1 MLLRKLLLALS
12 LSAGMAMA
20 EGSDPEGME
29 NLSLAD
35 LMNIKLQTG
44 SFLELDLSKSP
55 LSMTLI
61 KKDQI
66 SVSGARNL
74 SELLETYVPGFQY
87 TINKW
92 NGIQWGMRGVSNDRN
107 TKFIVLVNGHKINTE
122 SKDGFITETSLGLL
136 GDMERVEVLRG
147 PAGLVYGSGAIAG
160 IVNIVTR
167 RVEKNTTEVE
177 VGLSNQANM
186 QVTGKQ
192 VDIRSFSYPAPG
204 HELVAT
210 LGWRQDDGVGESVSR
225 IYGNPTW
232 PNDRMTSWEKKHG
245 FPSNGSYG
253 ATPGNYR
260 TSVDWTWDRLRV
272 YGRYTHQVFSNGAFF
287 GKNLW
292 PSFMGPTNESWMG
305 GSPTQWRPTLSKL
318 IDSLN
323 NTGLAN
329 AASTADSNAV
339 KTQVATLRSIY
350 DRLPDLSCQTVDGRS
365 VCPTDTFW
373 SWSNGDWGNGRR
385 QWIADAFTLSAD
397 YEIPIGENSLKLNA
411 AWDGATNRNQM
422 ENKNEFEAYTS
433 NEKGTSGIQGTFGER
448 RYTLGA
454 LYLMKTLPKTQLAVG
469 IQERID
475 VFGED
480 LEGYNF
486 VSGKPL
492 HPAAS
497 DVTYSNTALFT
508 EGFTD
513 VTDQVGVAYGVRWDG
528 HTRTIDDGG
537 TLNGKLALVL
547 SPTNGH
553 TIKLIAQSS
562 TNNGTV
568 DNYEHNANQFDDK
581 GVEHDGAYLSDPTD
595 TTTLV
600 TSSQVS
606 LDELHKLK
614 PERIYSF
621 EAVTTHDLDVGP
633 ARLYLSPSV
642 SYNVVQDLF
651 AWAQPLGRVVNSGEY
666 HHLDVDFEGRLDWK
680 AVTFGFNHAVQMPID
695 TKPDELYDT
704 IVGPSHYTFEVTGK
718 DASGKTTYAPVADK
732 FENRTAI
739 NPVKDQV
746 TRDGESFYG
755 MATHV
760 SKLWLD
766 VRPFSWMTLHT
777 DARIFWGLEGR
788 DSVYKAMQQKDY
800 NFLAVNNTP
809 IVKLNAGLQLSLP
822 SAVKVSFH
830 VHNILGEDKGDG
842 NSDLTLNTVR
852 WGQGMDD
859 GLYAVDV
866 RSYAMKV
873 EKAF

>member
-1 MLLRKLLLALS
+1 MNMRKLVLGLS
-12 LSAGMAMA
+12 FAAGISVAQV
-20 EGSDPEGME
+20 DPSGME

-61 KKDQI
+61 KRDQI
-66 SVSGARNL
+66 SVSGSRNL
-74 SELLETYVPGFQY
+74 SELLEVYVPGFQY
-87 TINKW
+87 TFNKW
-92 NGIQWGMRGVSNDRN
+92 NGTQWGMRGISNDRN

-122 SKDGFITETSLGLL
+122 SKDGFISETDLGLL
-136 GDMERVEVLRG
+136 GDIERVEVLRG

-167 RVEKNTTEVE
+167 KAEKNSTEVE
-177 VGLSNQANM
+177 VALSNQANM

-192 VDIRSFSYPAPG
+192 VDLRSFSKPAPG

-210 LGWRQDDGVGESVSR
+210 LGWRQSDGVGESVSR
-225 IYGNPTW
+225 IYGHPSW
-232 PNDRMTSWEKKHG
+232 PNDRMTTWEKDHG

-260 TSVDWTWDRLRV
+260 TSVDWTWDKLRV
-272 YGRYTHQVFSNGAFF
+272 YARFTHQVNSNGAFF

-305 GSPTQWRPTLSKL
+305 NSPTQWRPTLSKL
-318 IDSLN
+318 IDSIN

-329 AASTADSNAV
+329 ATNAKDSNSV
-339 KTQVATLRSIY
+339 QTQVATLRNIY

-385 QWIADAFTLSAD
+385 QWIADAFTINAD
-397 YEIPIGENSLKLNA
+397 YELPIGDNSLKFNA

-422 ENKNEFEAYTS
+422 QDKNEYEAFTS

-454 LYLMKTLPKTQLAVG
+454 MYLMKNLPKTQLAVG
-469 IQERID
+469 IQERLD
-475 VFGED
+475 VFGKD

-492 HPAAS
+492 HSAAS
-497 DVTYSNTALFT
+497 EVTYSNTALFT

-513 VTDQVGVAYGVRWDG
+513 VTDKLGVAYGARWDG
-528 HTRTIDDGG
+528 HTRTIDEGG
-537 TLNGKLALVL
+537 TLNGKLALVV
-547 SPTNGH
+547 SPAAGH
-553 TIKLIAQSS
+553 TIKLIAQTS

-568 DNYEHNANQFDDK
+568 DNYEHNSTQFDDK
-581 GVEHDGAYLSDPTD
+581 GKEHNGPELSNPTD
-595 TTTLV
+595 TTSGV
-600 TSSQVS
+600 TNYVT

-621 EAVTTHDLDVGP
+621 EAVTTHDLDVGG
-633 ARLYLSPSV
+633 ARIYLSPSV
-642 SYNVVQDLF
+642 SYNIVQDLF
-651 AWAQPLGRVVNSGEY
+651 AWAQPLMRVVNSGEY
-666 HHLDVDFEGRLDWK
+666 HHLDLDFEGRVDWK
-680 AVTFGFNHAVQMPID
+680 AFTFGFNHSIQKPINTD
-695 TKPDELYDT
+695 PDELNDT
-704 IVGPSHYTFEVTGK
+704 IYGPSHYRFIATGK
-718 DASGKTTYAPVADK
+718 DAGGKTTYAPVADSFNNK
-732 FENRTAI
+732 TVI
-739 NPVKDQV
+739 NPVKDQI
-746 TRDGESFYG
+746 TRDGSSFYG

-760 SKLWLD
+760 SKFWLD
-766 VRPFSWMTLHT
+766 VRPFSWMTLHG
-777 DARIFWGLEGR
+777 DARMFWGLEGR
-788 DSVYKAMQQKDY
+788 DSAYSKLRDSLGY
-800 NFLAVNNTP
+800 NFMDVNNTP
-809 IVKLNAGLQLSLP
+809 IVKLNAGIQLALP
-822 SAVKVSFH
+822 SDVKVSFN
-830 VHNILGEDKGDG
+830 VYNILGEDNGDG
-842 NSDLTLNTVR
+842 NSALTINTLR

-859 GLYAVDV
+859 GLYAVDL
-866 RSYAMKV
+866 RSYALKI

>member
-1 MLLRKLLLALS
+1 MKLRKLFWGMVAASGMALADGDP
-12 LSAGMAMA
+12 AGM
-20 EGSDPEGME
+20 D

-61 KKDQI
+61 KRDQI

-87 TINKW
+87 TFNKW
-92 NGIQWGMRGVSNDRN
+92 NGIQWGMRGISNDRN

-122 SKDGFITETSLGLL
+122 SKDGFITETALGLL

-167 RVEKNTTEVE
+167 RAEKSSTEVE
-177 VGLSNQANM
+177 VALSNQANM
-186 QVTGKQ
+186 QVTGKE
-192 VDIRSFSYPAPG
+192 VDIRSFSTPAPG

-210 LGWRQDDGVGESVSR
+210 LGWRQSDGVGESVSR
-225 IYGNPTW
+225 IYGNPSW
-232 PNDRMTSWEKKHG
+232 PNDRTTSWEREHG

-260 TSVDWTWDRLRV
+260 TSVDWTWNKLRV

-318 IDSLN
+318 IDSLGT
-323 NTGLAN
+323 TGLAN
-329 AASTADSNAV
+329 AANAADSNAV

-385 QWIADAFTLSAD
+385 QWIADAFTISAD
-397 YEIPIGENSLKLNA
+397 YELPLGDNSLKLNA

-422 ENKNEFEAYTS
+422 ENKNEYEAFTS

-454 LYLMKTLPKTQLAVG
+454 MMLMKTLPKTQLAVG
-469 IQERID
+469 IQERLD

-480 LEGYNF
+480 LEGSNF

-497 DVTYSNTALFT
+497 DVTYSNTALFS

-513 VTDQVGVAYGVRWDG
+513 VTDKLGVAYGARWDV
-528 HTRTIDDGG
+528 HTRTIDNGG

-547 SPTNGH
+547 SPVSGH
-553 TIKLIAQSS
+553 TVKLIAQTS

-581 GVEHDGAYLSDPTD
+581 GVEHNGPELSDPTD
-595 TTTLV
+595 TTSSVTNYVTLA
-600 TSSQVS
+600 
-606 LDELHKLK
+606 DLHKLR

-621 EAVTTHDLDVGP
+621 EAVTTHDMNVGP
-633 ARLYLSPSV
+633 TRVFLSPSV
-642 SYNVVQDLF
+642 SYNIVQDLF

-666 HHLDVDFEGRLDWK
+666 HHLDLDLEGRVDWK
-680 AVTFGFNHAVQMPID
+680 AFTFGFNHAVQMPINTD
-695 TKPDELYDT
+695 PEDLYDT
-704 IVGPSHYTFEVTGK
+704 IYGPSHYRFAATGK
-718 DASGKTTYAPVADK
+718 DANGKTTYTPVADS
-732 FENRTAI
+732 FRNMTVI
-739 NPVKDQV
+739 NPVKDQI
-746 TRDGESFYG
+746 TRDGKSFYG

-760 SKLWLD
+760 SKFWLD
-766 VRPFSWMTLHT
+766 VRPFSWMTIHG
-777 DARIFWGLEGR
+777 DARMFWGLEGR
-788 DSVYKAMQQKDY
+788 DSVYKALNASKGT
-800 NFLAVNNTP
+800 NFWDVNNTP
-809 IVKLNAGLQLSLP
+809 IVKLNAGIQMALP
-822 SAVKVSFH
+822 SEVKVSFH
-830 VHNILGEDKGDG
+830 VYNILGEDNGDG
-842 NSDLTLNTVR
+842 KSQLTINTLR

-859 GLYAVDV
+859 ALYAVDL